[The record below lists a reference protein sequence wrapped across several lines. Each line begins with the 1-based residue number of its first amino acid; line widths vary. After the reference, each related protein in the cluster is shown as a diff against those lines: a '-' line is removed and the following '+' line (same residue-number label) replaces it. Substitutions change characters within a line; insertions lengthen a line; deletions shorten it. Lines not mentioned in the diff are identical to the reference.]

1 MLDNTPNQSSKFRTK
16 NWIEK
21 NVQSGGVYNV
31 NSDIRFKTTML
42 KSSLCDYSDVYILVK
57 GRMTITGEG
66 ADAAARKADERD
78 KRVTF
83 KNCAPF
89 INFKTEIN
97 STEIDNAK
105 NIDVVMPMYNLIEY
119 IVIIIQEHLE
129 VYGNMMGQMIT

>member
-21 NVQSGGVYNV
+21 NVQSRGVYNA

-66 ADAAARKADERD
+66 ADAATRKADERD

-97 STEIDNAK
+97 NTEIDNAK
-105 NIDVVMPMYNLIEY
+105 DIDIVMPMYNLIEY
-119 IVIIIQEHLE
+119 IVIIIQEHLQ